1 MRPTSVGCPV
11 EITRRVTC
19 AWPTVNNHPYQVHFQ
34 SQILCSVN
42 EILFAGT
49 GKCRVVIQGSLASNL
64 SDVTV
69 ASISWDVVQ
78 VDTNPPIMAQ
88 LQRGVDTALSDGS
101 LSTNRRNHT
110 DVYTC
115 KTGRDRHGVLVQE
128 AVFSARS
135 PMSVERVAF
144 DFLRD
149 LIWVVVGSK

>member
-1 MRPTSVGCPV
+1 M
-11 EITRRVTC
+11 
-19 AWPTVNNHPYQVHFQ
+19 
-34 SQILCSVN
+34 
-42 EILFAGT
+42 
-49 GKCRVVIQGSLASNL
+49 
-64 SDVTV
+64 TV

-88 LQRGVDTALSDGS
+88 LQKEVDTALSDGS

-115 KTGRDRHGVLVQE
+115 KTDRDRHGVLVQE
-128 AVFSARS
+128 AVFSARL
-135 PMSVERVAF
+135 PMNVERVAF